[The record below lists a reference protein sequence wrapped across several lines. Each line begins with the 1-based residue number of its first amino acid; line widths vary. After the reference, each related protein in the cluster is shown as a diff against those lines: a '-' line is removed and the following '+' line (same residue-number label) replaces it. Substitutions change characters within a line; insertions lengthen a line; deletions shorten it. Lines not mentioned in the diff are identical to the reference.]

1 MSRKKR
7 QTVTLLVLCLVL
19 IAFVAGYFGL
29 TRYQAAKEKA
39 EKAEESDKELFQL
52 SSDDINK
59 VEYQGEKSSLTF
71 KKNGKTWKLAS
82 DQKYPLNQDRIT
94 EMVDETTGVAATKT
108 VTTSCDDLTQYNL
121 DKPDL
126 TVTVTDTSGKE
137 TTIYV
142 GMESVSGGGRYAYC
156 GGDEQKI
163 YLISTSLYS
172 SFDYSLGDL
181 MTVPDIPTVQA
192 DEIRYLKVEK
202 QKGKNF
208 EAEYD
213 EKNSPYKDI
222 YGWSIKQPY
231 TQPVAGDK
239 DGLQNIFGSYTNIG
253 FSSGVSYKKDTA
265 LEKKYGLDQPQYT
278 VTFRTAK
285 KDVTLYIGKENSDQ
299 SSYYVQMKGKDGI
312 YLMDASS
319 VSKMITIN
327 PLDSVYQRL
336 YVGDQQKLNQVELSY
351 QGQKYTFD
359 VSKTKKKSET
369 EYTYTVTSDG
379 KKVDADKFTTAYGVI
394 SYLAPGG
401 NIDPKVTVKSNKPVA
416 QFTFHEDQKDTKMII
431 YPYDG
436 QNSYRVSVNGVMQ
449 FTVDKSAVDKV
460 LKQFVSLK

>member
-7 QTVTLLVLCLVL
+7 QTVTLLVLCLIL
-19 IAFVAGYFGL
+19 VAAGVGYYAL
-29 TRYQAAKEKA
+29 TRYQAARQKA
-39 EKAEESDKELFQL
+39 EKAEESAEELFQL
-52 SSDDINK
+52 SSDDITK
-59 VEYQGEKSSLTF
+59 VKYQGEKSSLTF
-71 KKNGKTWKLAS
+71 EKDGKTWKLVS
-82 DQKYPLNQDRIT
+82 DKNYPLNQDRIT
-94 EMVDETTGVAATKT
+94 DMVDETTGVAATKT
-108 VTTSCDDLTQYNL
+108 VTTSCDDLTQYDL

-126 TVTVTDTSGKE
+126 TVTVTDTSGKD

-156 GGDEQKI
+156 GGDEKKI

-239 DGLQNIFGSYTNIG
+239 DGLQNLFGSYTNIG
-253 FSSGVSYKKDTA
+253 FNAGVSYKKDTA

-285 KDVTLYIGKENSDQ
+285 KNVTLYIGKENSDK
-299 SSYYVQMKGKDGI
+299 SGYYVKMKGKDGI
-312 YLMDASS
+312 YLMEESS

-327 PLDSVYQRL
+327 PLDCVYGRL
-336 YVGDQQKLNQVELSY
+336 YAGNQEKLDQVELSY
-351 QGQKYTFD
+351 QGKKYTFD

-369 EYTYTVTSDG
+369 EYTYTVKSNG
-379 KKVDADKFTTAYGVI
+379 KKVDADQFTTAYGVI

-401 NIDPKVTVKSNKPVA
+401 NIDPKVSVKGNKPVA
-416 QFTFHEDQKDTKMII
+416 QFTFHESKKDTKMII

-436 QNSYRVSVNGVMQ
+436 QNFYRVSVNGVMQ

-460 LKQFVSLK
+460 LKQFTSLK

>member
-82 DQKYPLNQDRIT
+82 DPDYPLNQDRIT

-312 YLMDASS
+312 YLMDASN

-369 EYTYTVTSDG
+369 EYTYTVKRDG

>member
-1 MSRKKR
+1 
-7 QTVTLLVLCLVL
+7 
-19 IAFVAGYFGL
+19 
-29 TRYQAAKEKA
+29 
-39 EKAEESDKELFQL
+39 
-52 SSDDINK
+52 
-59 VEYQGEKSSLTF
+59 
-71 KKNGKTWKLAS
+71 
-82 DQKYPLNQDRIT
+82 
-94 EMVDETTGVAATKT
+94 
-108 VTTSCDDLTQYNL
+108 
-121 DKPDL
+121 
-126 TVTVTDTSGKE
+126 
-137 TTIYV
+137 
-142 GMESVSGGGRYAYC
+142 
-156 GGDEQKI
+156 
-163 YLISTSLYS
+163 
-172 SFDYSLGDL
+172 

-253 FSSGVSYKKDTA
+253 FNAGVSYKKDTA

-312 YLMDASS
+312 YLMDASN

-369 EYTYTVTSDG
+369 EYTYTVKRDG
-379 KKVDADKFTTAYGVI
+379 KKVDADEFTTAYGVI

>member
-7 QTVTLLVLCLVL
+7 QTLTLLALCLIL

-39 EKAEESDKELFQL
+39 EKAEESDKELFRL

-71 KKNGKTWKLAS
+71 EKDGKTWKLSS
-82 DQKYPLNQDRIT
+82 DKKYPLNQDRIT
-94 EMVDETTGVAATKT
+94 DMVDETTGVAATKT
-108 VTTSCDDLTQYNL
+108 VTTGCDDLTQYNL

-156 GGDEQKI
+156 GGDEKKI

-231 TQPVAGDK
+231 SQPVAGDK

-285 KDVTLYIGKENSDQ
+285 KNVTLYVGNENGDQ
-299 SSYYVQMKGKDGI
+299 SSYYVRMKGKPGI

-319 VSKMITIN
+319 VSKMTTIN
-327 PLDSVYQRL
+327 PLDGVYQRL
-336 YVGDQQKLNQVELSY
+336 YAGDQQKLNQVELSY
-351 QGQKYTFD
+351 QGKKYIFD

-369 EYTYTVTSDG
+369 EYTYTIKSGG
-379 KKVDADKFTTAYGVI
+379 KAVDADKFTTAYGVI

-416 QFTFHEDQKDTKMII
+416 EFNFHEDKKDTKMII

-436 QNSYRVSVNGVMQ
+436 QNSYRVSVNGIMQ

-460 LKQFVSLK
+460 LKQFAALK

>member
-202 QKGKNF
+202 QKCKNF

-285 KDVTLYIGKENSDQ
+285 KDVTLYIGKENNDQ

-351 QGQKYTFD
+351 QGQKHTFN

>member
-1 MSRKKR
+1 M
-7 QTVTLLVLCLVL
+7 TLLVLCLVL

-285 KDVTLYIGKENSDQ
+285 KDVTLYIGKENNDQ

-351 QGQKYTFD
+351 QGQKHTFN

-416 QFTFHEDQKDTKMII
+416 QFTFHEDHKDTKMII

>member
-82 DQKYPLNQDRIT
+82 DPDYPLNQDRIT

-208 EAEYD
+208 QAEYD

-369 EYTYTVTSDG
+369 EYTYTVKRDG

>member
-126 TVTVTDTSGKE
+126 IVTVTDTSGKE

-239 DGLQNIFGSYTNIG
+239 DGLQNLFGSYTNIG

>member
-312 YLMDASS
+312 YLMDASN

-351 QGQKYTFD
+351 QGQKYIFD

>member
-52 SSDDINK
+52 SADDINK

-231 TQPVAGDK
+231 SQPVAGDK

-278 VTFRTAK
+278 VTFQTVK
-285 KDVTLYIGKENSDQ
+285 KDVTLYIGKENSDK
-299 SSYYVQMKGKDGI
+299 SSYYVRMKGKDGI

-319 VSKMITIN
+319 VSKMITID

-336 YVGDQQKLNQVELSY
+336 YVGNQQKLNQVELSY
-351 QGQKYTFD
+351 QGQKYIFD

-369 EYTYTVTSDG
+369 EYTYTVKRDG
-379 KKVDADKFTTAYGVI
+379 KKVDADEFTTAYGVI